1 LNVNSNVAT
10 DSTETA
16 ARLAQS
22 IATLPPLPATAQ
34 EILTCFG
41 DEFID
46 ADRVASVV
54 EGDPGICAKLLGL
67 ANSAYFGLAEPVN
80 SIGEAISRV
89 LGVDT
94 VRSLVLAMAIQQT
107 FNSSRCPGFNT
118 QRFWTQSLL
127 TAECCKK
134 IAAADEV
141 ADDEVRDLA
150 YSAGLCHNL
159 GLLALAHME
168 AKRTSGVLIAHSDN
182 DRPNSLAAMFVDEFD
197 TDHRIM
203 TSELARTWSLPA
215 PMISVY
221 HYLAFPK
228 SQSDHRLATVVVAG
242 VAAVQNTEVEDGHC
256 TSLDRWA
263 SDLGIGV
270 DVLQRLATSS
280 DWQKERVQSLASNMT
295 R

>member
-1 LNVNSNVAT
+1 VKSNAEI
-10 DSTETA
+10 DGTETA

-22 IATLPPLPATAQ
+22 IAALPPLPATAQ

-46 ADRVASVV
+46 AEKVASVV
-54 EGDPGICAKLLGL
+54 ESDPGICAKLLGL

-80 SIGEAISRV
+80 SIGEAIARV

-107 FNSSRCPGFNT
+107 FNSSRCPGFST
-118 QRFWTQSLL
+118 ERFWVQSLL

-141 ADDEVRDLA
+141 ADDEVRDLS

-168 AKRTSGVLIAHSDN
+168 AKRTSAVLVANRDN
-182 DRPNSLAAMFVDEFD
+182 QRPNSLSGKFVDEFD

-221 HYLAFPK
+221 HYRAFPK
-228 SQSDHRLATVVVAG
+228 SQCDHRLAAVVVAG
-242 VAAVQNTEVEDGHC
+242 AAAVQNTEVEDVYR
-256 TSLDRWA
+256 TSLTRFA
-263 SDLGIGV
+263 SELSIDTAE
-270 DVLQRLATSS
+270 LQRFAAPS
-280 DWQKERVQSLASNMT
+280 DRQKERVQSLASNMT